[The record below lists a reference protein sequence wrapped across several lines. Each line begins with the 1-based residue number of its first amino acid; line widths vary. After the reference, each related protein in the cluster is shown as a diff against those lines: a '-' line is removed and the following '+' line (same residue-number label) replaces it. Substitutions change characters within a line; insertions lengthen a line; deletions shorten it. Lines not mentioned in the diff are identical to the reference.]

1 MKHIKNFLCSSVL
14 CLLAICL
21 FSCASTRNDTTFP
34 FCINEICSNNGSH
47 YEVAGSTPDY
57 IELHNLTEWPVRLD
71 GYYLSDDEDHL
82 KKFSLDGYMIP
93 ANGYLILLADN
104 KELPFKLSALIES
117 LYLSDSDGIIIQHV
131 SLPELEKDSTFSLQE
146 DGTWHISEPTPMEEN
161 LPGEPHIKVYVSA
174 PRFSHTAGFYDEP
187 FDLTLE
193 GYRTYKLYYTTDGSI
208 PDENSIPYIEP
219 IHIEDATAQPNKLS
233 VRTDITINSATPP
246 SEFVKKATIIRAIA
260 IDQDGN
266 RSIVVSNTYFVGFQN
281 YDNYKNVPV
290 LSIITDPY
298 DLFDER
304 DGIYVLGKTFQEW
317 VTDDERDKSLD
328 TYLIPTNYRMHGKE
342 WEIPV
347 LIQWFDEKNSL
358 GLSQNAGLRIH
369 GERTRENEKKS
380 FNIYARERYGKS
392 SFEFDFIPGSAEK
405 DKLVVRANL
414 GVDSIIHALLAETG
428 IQTSP
433 YTPCLTFLNGEF
445 WGLYEIREKLDEKDI
460 ASFYGLSSTDIIII
474 KNNEL
479 EYGTEVEETVA
490 SEARAVYTELI
501 SFLSEF
507 DLSDPETTYEEVF
520 SAIDN
525 VIDIDNYVTYMAAL
539 TYLKNADYRNDFTLW
554 RTSYVGGSM
563 YEDGRWRWIFQDLD
577 NTCRASESATDII
590 SLLPDDILFTTLWKI
605 PEFRKA
611 FLTRLMDLA
620 NVELSP
626 EYVEEF
632 ITPILTYYNPYL
644 YETNLRFSNNETSK
658 KPGTKQI
665 SELMNFFNNRRA
677 VLINQFRISLG
688 LIEGTSTT
696 MLSDIPQGMDLTING
711 HPAHIYG
718 DSWEGVYFKGCE
730 ITFVAG
736 EIPGYSFS
744 GWYENDKLLH
754 KGRTLV
760 LSTDID
766 HTIIPVYEE
775 LPVIAIMNETEK
787 INSMGRFEFSKSL
800 SNSTEQCL
808 LQIDETTTIKRK
820 YIDSSLTLVF
830 DDSID
835 TPQGFSITLPLQ
847 DYESAGVVLS
857 MTWQDEENQPKWH
870 VYCGDDKGS
879 SKEISFDCK
888 KLMDGLFRLSFT
900 IPNEQVKKQF
910 VYIRMEVESDNNPI
924 SVTLNSFRVYGIPV
938 DQTLAYVNEYVRML
952 DSINA
957 EEQYYPDM
965 DQLRKKN
972 SSEIEAEI
980 ESLRSSL
987 QSAMKENALS
997 TVGASGLDYPAFE
1010 GLQDYTAITIDDR
1023 MIKAFYN
1030 VDTID
1035 FNVFTES
1042 DIYEYK
1048 VSDNNLQLISKITA
1062 DGNTFKLNK
1071 NTGIFIFLDEPVEDI
1086 RFHISLESVQFSD
1099 DLLEAFSYMVPNN
1112 AIWMNVDTFTN
1123 YQENNS
1129 VTLPDD
1135 WNSPN
1140 VIIYHKLGDTL
1151 LYAGEETVK
1160 NGSIPLTPT
1169 EGQYLLSDEPLES
1182 FEQQAEFNQQE
1193 INDAIRIR
1201 FENKKSWIELKQIL
1215 IIVGIITLGMIVLG
1229 GAIILIIKSKKKKHS
1244 PKVQNKAE

>member
-161 LPGEPHIKVYVSA
+161 LPGEPHIKVYVAA

-392 SFEFDFIPGSAEK
+392 SFEFDFIPGSTEK

-520 SAIDN
+520 SKIDS
-525 VIDIDNYVTYMAAL
+525 VIDIDNYITYMAAL
-539 TYLKNADYRNDFTLW
+539 TYLKDADYRNDFTMW
-554 RTSYVGGSM
+554 KTTYIGDNK

-577 NTCRASESATDII
+577 NSCRASESTTDII
-590 SLLPDDILFTTLWKI
+590 SLLPADILFSTLWII
-605 PEFRKA
+605 PEFRTE
-611 FLTRLMDLA
+611 FLTRTMDFA
-620 NVELSP
+620 NIILPP

-632 ITPILTYYNPYL
+632 ITPILTYYDPYL

-665 SELMNFFNNRRA
+665 SELMNFFNNRRD
-677 VLINQFRISLG
+677 VLISQFRTSFG
-688 LIEGTSTT
+688 LIEGTGTIT
-696 MLSDIPQGMDLTING
+696 FRDIPQGMDLTING
-711 HPAHIYG
+711 HQAHIYG

-744 GWYENDKLLH
+744 GWYENDELLH

-760 LSTDID
+760 LSTDLD
-766 HTIIPVYEE
+766 HTVIPVYEE
-775 LPVIAIMNETEK
+775 LPVIVIMNETEM
-787 INSMGRFEFSKSL
+787 INSTGRYGFSKNLNDSA
-800 SNSTEQCL
+800 EQCL
-808 LQIDETTTIKRK
+808 LQIDETITIKRK
-820 YIDSSLTLVF
+820 YIDSSLTLIL

-835 TPQGFSITLPLQ
+835 SPQGFSITLPLQ
-847 DYESAGVVLS
+847 DYESAGVILS
-857 MTWQDEENQPKWH
+857 MAWQATSQPKWH
-870 VYCGDDKGS
+870 IFCGDSKDS
-879 SKEISFDCK
+879 SKEIPFECRD
-888 KLMDGLFRLSFT
+888 LADGLYRLSFT
-900 IPNEQVKKQF
+900 IPNEQVKKQYA
-910 VYIRMEVESDNNPI
+910 YIRLEVESDNNPI
-924 SVTLNSFRVYGIPV
+924 SVTLNGFRIYGIPV
-938 DQTLAYVNEYVRML
+938 DPALAHVNEYVRML

-965 DQLRKKN
+965 DQLRKMS
-972 SSEIEAEI
+972 SSEIESVI
-980 ESLRSSL
+980 KSLRTSL
-987 QSAMKENALS
+987 QTALKTKALS
-997 TVGASGLDYPAFE
+997 TVGALGFSSPAFE
-1010 GLQDYTAITIDDR
+1010 NLQDYPAITIDEKL
-1023 MIKAFYN
+1023 IAAFYDK
-1030 VDTID
+1030 DTID
-1035 FNVFTES
+1035 FDLPTETVLFT
-1042 DIYEYK
+1042 YK
-1048 VSDNNLQLISKITA
+1048 ATDDNLQLITKLTTDQNNLSLSKNAGT
-1062 DGNTFKLNK
+1062 
-1071 NTGIFIFLDEPVEDI
+1071 FIFLEEPVEDI
-1086 RFHISLESVQFSD
+1086 RFRISLEPVQFSD

-1112 AIWMNVDTFTN
+1112 ALWMNVDTFTN
-1123 YQENNS
+1123 YQESNS
-1129 VTLPDD
+1129 VALPDD
-1135 WNSPN
+1135 WSSSN
-1140 VIIYHKLGDTL
+1140 VIIYHKLDNSL
-1151 LYAGEETVK
+1151 LYAGEKTIK
-1160 NGSIPLTPT
+1160 DGSILITPS

-1182 FEQQAEFNQQE
+1182 FEQQAEFNQRE
-1193 INDAIRIR
+1193 VNDAIRIQY
-1201 FENKKSWIELKQIL
+1201 ENKKRWIELKQIL

-1229 GAIILIIKSKKKKHS
+1229 GAIILIVKGKKKKHS